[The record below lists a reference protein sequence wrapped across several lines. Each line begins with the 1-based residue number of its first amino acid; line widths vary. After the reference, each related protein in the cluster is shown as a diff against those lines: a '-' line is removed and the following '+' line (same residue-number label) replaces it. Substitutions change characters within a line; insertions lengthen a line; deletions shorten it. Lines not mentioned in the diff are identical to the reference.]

1 MTKLDNEVCELTT
14 SELNEVSGGGGILI
28 DFGYATVTMA
38 WGAGGCKMAG
48 VTTNDGHTTWFDTKR
63 YVDLFA
69 ARPAR
74 NAPNGIFR
82 ACLA

>member
-14 SELNEVSGGGGILI
+14 SELNEVSGGGGISI

-48 VTTNDGHTTWFDTKR
+48 VTTNDGHTTW
-63 YVDLFA
+63 VD
-69 ARPAR
+69 
-74 NAPNGIFR
+74 NGK
-82 ACLA
+82 C